1 MKVRNVEV
9 RKEKDI
15 ATIVISRPRVLNAL
29 DTPVLKE
36 LETVLN
42 DLEEDGVIRLII
54 VTGSGNKAFSV
65 GADIKESER
74 LTEGQLIERVK
85 LGQRVFNRIE
95 NLQKPVIAAING
107 YCLGGGCEL
116 AMACDL
122 RVASRDSKLGLPE
135 TTLGGIPGWGGT
147 QRLSRLVGK
156 ARAMELILTGR
167 MIDAQQAKEMGLV
180 NMAVEE
186 NELGEETRKL
196 AREIIDRAPRALTY
210 AKWAI
215 NKSGDVS
222 LQVGLD
228 YEVLYSS
235 FLFATK
241 DNKEGLKAFLEK
253 RKPGFKGQ

>member
-1 MKVRNVEV
+1 MDGKNVKV
-9 RKEKDI
+9 RKEEDI

-29 DTPVLKE
+29 DTPTLKE
-36 LETVLN
+36 LETVLS
-42 DLEEDGVIRLII
+42 DLEEDGVVRLII
-54 VTGSGNKAFSV
+54 VTGSGKKAFSA

-85 LGQRVFNRIE
+85 LGQRVFNKIE
-95 NLQKPVIAAING
+95 SLQKPVIAAING

-122 RVASRDSKLGLPE
+122 RVASRDSRLGLPE
-135 TTLGGIPGWGGT
+135 VTLGGIPGWGGT
-147 QRLSRLVGK
+147 QRLSRLAGK

-167 MIDAQQAKEMGLV
+167 MIDAHEAKEMGLV
-180 NMAVEE
+180 NMVVEE
-186 NELGEETRKL
+186 NELGEQVRKL
-196 AREIIDRAPRALTY
+196 AREIVDKAPQALTC

-215 NKSGDVS
+215 NKSADVS

-235 FLFATK
+235 LLFATK

-253 RKPGFKGQ
+253 RRPGFKGQ